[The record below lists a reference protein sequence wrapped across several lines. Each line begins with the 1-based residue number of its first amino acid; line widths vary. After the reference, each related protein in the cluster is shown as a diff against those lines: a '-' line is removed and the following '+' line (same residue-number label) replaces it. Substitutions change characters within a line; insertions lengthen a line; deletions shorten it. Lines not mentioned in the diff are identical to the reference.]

1 MLELFYQS
9 TRNFVAPLPLDFQ
22 CNPTV
27 PSVLDPVDPIPL
39 ERTGQRHPVRAAH
52 GRALRLAL
60 SHALATPLPRRS
72 REVAAGARHRPH
84 SVQPVGARREARED
98 AVAVD
103 VHVPSRAL
111 RPGAAARARWPDS
124 A

>member
-1 MLELFYQS
+1 M
-9 TRNFVAPLPLDFQ
+9 
-22 CNPTV
+22 
-27 PSVLDPVDPIPL
+27 LDPVDPIPL

-60 SHALATPLPRRS
+60 SHALSSPLPRRS

-84 SVQPVGARREARED
+84 SVQVVGARKEARED
-98 AVAVD
+98 EVAVD

-111 RPGAAARARWPDS
+111 RPCVSARARGPR